1 MIRSDHALIRSGN
14 RMPVAGGTDRFKRA
28 AKDIHGPVD
37 LIGRG
42 RRRRHETQH
51 AAVATQAEYQ
61 ALLEAQLADAPSL
74 VGRRRVAL
82 PAANELD
89 AGQLAAAA
97 DIADQLLA
105 LLKRLEP
112 FEDLLAH

>member
-42 RRRRHETQH
+42 RRRRNETQH

-61 ALLEAQLADAPSL
+61 ALLEAKLADPPSL
-74 VGRRRVAL
+74 LRRRRLGLPVATQ
-82 PAANELD
+82 LD
-89 AGQLAAAA
+89 ARQWTAPPA
-97 DIADQLLA
+97 I
-105 LLKRLEP
+105 
-112 FEDLLAH
+112 

>member
-42 RRRRHETQH
+42 RRRRKETQH

-61 ALLEAQLADAPSL
+61 ALLEAKLADAPSL
-74 VGRRRVAL
+74 LRRRCPGLPVAHRPPAPQLPAPADTAHQRAAL
-82 PAANELD
+82 P
-89 AGQLAAAA
+89 
-97 DIADQLLA
+97 
-105 LLKRLEP
+105 
-112 FEDLLAH
+112 